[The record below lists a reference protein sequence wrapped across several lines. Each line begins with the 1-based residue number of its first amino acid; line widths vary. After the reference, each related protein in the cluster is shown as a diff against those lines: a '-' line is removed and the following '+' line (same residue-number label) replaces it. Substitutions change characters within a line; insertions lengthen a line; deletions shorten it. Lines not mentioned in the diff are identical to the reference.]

1 MFMEYL
7 VIQASSNAPHNPEA
21 PSFVLLPLKNKMLS
35 VFDDLQEMAEEANE
49 SDSSILGI
57 RRWLPVVSYWIGYE
71 EQVAEAVQEAKEA
84 STWNWPTLELTG
96 EEIEDM
102 DVKSIDSKTIQMQP
116 SQDFRTK
123 ALLKGRQGSI
133 RIRSY
138 PFTESD
144 LKGESKSHI

>member
-1 MFMEYL
+1 MEYL

-49 SDSSILGI
+49 ADSSILGI

-71 EQVAEAVQEAKEA
+71 EQVAETVREAKEA

-102 DVKSIDSKTIQMQP
+102 DVKSIDSKTIQMRP
-116 SQDFRTK
+116 SLNFPTE
-123 ALLKGRQGSI
+123 ALLEGRQDGI
-133 RIRSY
+133 RVTSY
-138 PFTESD
+138 PFAESD
-144 LKGESKSHI
+144 LKGGSKSHV